1 MAKYIIEG
9 GINFYDELYK
19 SFNDSDLDTELSQN
33 TEICQIT
40 GMPLI
45 ERSVTLECNHKF
57 NYSALYKEIFKQKYI
72 FRTYNIEILT
82 QTELIKLKAQ
92 KSDYFIKCP
101 YCRCIQFTLLPYYED
116 MEHEK
121 RYGINSL
128 EKTQYDYNFEVKMT
142 PHNYTYMS
150 YGYTFNNGHCCKVMD
165 HVGGVDIYCKS
176 TMSAPVLDMNKSF
189 CYMHIRSEVKKYKM
203 AKIKQEREDLKN
215 QKLKEKEDLKAE
227 KLKAREEIKE
237 QKLKQKNNKKKQSE
251 NVVSKQ
257 EPIQAYN
264 PNDELLVTDNVVTD
278 NVVTSG
284 CQTII
289 KIGPRKGQM
298 CGNKLKTDNC
308 CLRHSK

>member
-19 SFNDSDLDTELSQN
+19 SFNDSETSQN

-40 GMPLI
+40 GMPLT

-72 FRTYNIEILT
+72 FRTYNIETLT
-82 QTELIKLKAQ
+82 QTELIKLKTQ

-142 PHNYTYMS
+142 PHNYTYVS
-150 YGYTFNNGHCCKVMD
+150 YGYTFNNGHCCKVTD
-165 HVGGVDIYCKS
+165 NVGGVDIYCKS
-176 TMSAPVLDMNKSF
+176 TMSAPVLEMNKSF

-203 AKIKQEREDLKN
+203 AKIKQEKEDLKN
-215 QKLKEKEDLKAE
+215 QKMKEKEELKEQKLKEKEEL
-227 KLKAREEIKE
+227 KE
-237 QKLKQKNNKKKQSE
+237 QKLKQKNDKKNDKKKKSE

-264 PNDELLVTDNVVTD
+264 PDDESVKNELVTDTLK
-278 NVVTSG
+278 TG
-284 CQTII
+284 CQTIL

-308 CLRHSK
+308 CVRHCK